1 MQVTFLPANPARNPS
16 SVDPKT
22 GPGVPMVH
30 GQVYDIAPEWVAHIN
45 ASSPGVDGG
54 PSCVP
59 VVEPAEPKAE
69 KPKAGA
75 KKAEKPA
82 PVATP
87 DPAVEE
93 T

>member
-1 MQVTFLPANPARNPS
+1 MLVTFIPANPARGPS

-22 GPGVPMVH
+22 GPGVPMVY
-30 GQVYDIAPEWVAHIN
+30 GQVYDLAPEWVAHIN

-59 VVEPAEPKAE
+59 VVESAEPNAE
-69 KPKAGA
+69 KPKSP
-75 KKAEKPA
+75 KSKAEKPA

>member
-1 MQVTFLPANPARNPS
+1 MRVTFLPANLARNPS

-30 GQVYDIAPEWVAHIN
+30 GQVYDLAPEWVAHIN

-59 VVEPAEPKAE
+59 VVESAEPKAE
-69 KPKAGA
+69 KPKAGKA
-75 KKAEKPA
+75 KAEKPA
-82 PVATP
+82 PVTTP